1 MAGLM
6 KVVTDSNF
14 EAEVLKAS
22 TLVLVD
28 FWAEWCPPC
37 LAINPTLEALAA
49 EFQGKLVVVKIN
61 VEENTDV
68 PATYG
73 ARSLPFLT
81 VFKNGKAVSSLVG
94 AHSKAR
100 IKEMI
105 EKALTA

>member
-1 MAGLM
+1 MAGLL
-6 KVVTDSNF
+6 KVVSDDNF
-14 EAEVLKAS
+14 ASEVLNAS

-28 FWAEWCPPC
+28 FWALWCPPC
-37 LAINPTLEALAA
+37 LALVPTLQALAA
-49 EFQGKLVVVKIN
+49 EYADKLVIAKMN
-61 VEENTDV
+61 VEENTDI

-81 VFKNGKAVSSLVG
+81 VFKNGKVVSSLVG

-105 EKALTA
+105 EKALVA